1 MTRFRAT
8 QKPHGKSTCT
18 RVSLVQRS
26 GMHPSSQIFLSFGV
40 FCIAIL
46 LVSAP
51 CLLNAANSQSP
62 TSAPN
67 VANGGQGAIEPLRG
81 LSRTNLLEIRAGSGG
96 GTVKAA
102 DASQWQARRAEALE
116 GFQKV
121 AGKLPSKEDACA
133 LEPAVVEEEDCGAYV
148 RRLISYQSQPGG
160 RVPAYLC
167 IPKAALNGEKAPA
180 VLCLHPTENKIG
192 FKVVV
197 GLGGKPH
204 RQYATELAE
213 RGFVTLSPSYPL
225 LADYQ
230 PDLKALQMPSG
241 TMKAIWDNIRGLD
254 YLQSL
259 PFVDSQ
265 HGFAAIGHS
274 LGGHNAIFTSI
285 FDARIRV
292 VVSSCGFDSLLDY
305 YGGNLK
311 GYVQER
317 YMLAMGEFMHNAAA
331 VPWDYYE
338 LIACLAPRLVYVNAP
353 IRDANFRW
361 DSVDR
366 VANAARPVFALHG
379 VPENLLIR
387 HPDCEHDFPDN
398 ERMESYEWIARGLN
412 WKKGPTKLPSKNPER

>member
-1 MTRFRAT
+1 MQFGAFCLAVCFVLT
-8 QKPHGKSTCT
+8 PH
-18 RVSLVQRS
+18 R
-26 GMHPSSQIFLSFGV
+26 M
-40 FCIAIL
+40 
-46 LVSAP
+46 
-51 CLLNAANSQSP
+51 NAANTTNAAS
-62 TSAPN
+62 
-67 VANGGQGAIEPLRG
+67 GEIKRLRG
-81 LSRTNLLEIRAGSGG
+81 LSRSNLLEYRSTPGAGIAE
-96 GTVKAA
+96 AA
-102 DASQWQARRAEALE
+102 DASQWRARRAEALE

-121 AGKLPSKEDACA
+121 AGKLPRKDGACA
-133 LEPAVVEEEDCGAYV
+133 LEPVIVEENDCGTYV

-167 IPKAALNGEKAPA
+167 IPKTVLNGGKAPA

-192 FKVVV
+192 AKVVV

-204 RQYATELAE
+204 RQYAAELAE

-230 PDLKALQMPSG
+230 PDLKALNMPSG
-241 TMKAIWDNIRGLD
+241 TIKAIWDNLRGLD
-254 YLQSL
+254 YLESL
-259 PFVDSQ
+259 PFVESR

-274 LGGHNAIFTSI
+274 LGGHNAIFTSV
-285 FDARIRV
+285 FDERIRV

-317 YMLAMGEFMHNAAA
+317 YMLAMGEFVNNAAA
-331 VPWDYYE
+331 APWDYYE

-353 IRDANFRW
+353 LRDSNFRW

-366 VANAARPVFALHG
+366 IANAARPVFALHG

-398 ERMESYEWIARGLN
+398 ERIESFDWIARGLQWRSN
-412 WKKGPTKLPSKNPER
+412 VTTLPTKDSVR

>member
-1 MTRFRAT
+1 MPPPGHIAMQFGAFCLAVCFVLT
-8 QKPHGKSTCT
+8 PH
-18 RVSLVQRS
+18 R
-26 GMHPSSQIFLSFGV
+26 M
-40 FCIAIL
+40 
-46 LVSAP
+46 
-51 CLLNAANSQSP
+51 NAANATDAAS
-62 TSAPN
+62 
-67 VANGGQGAIEPLRG
+67 GEIERLRG
-81 LSRTNLLEIRAGSGG
+81 LSRSNLLEYRSTPGAGIAE
-96 GTVKAA
+96 AA
-102 DASQWQARRAEALE
+102 DASQWRARRAEALE

-121 AGKLPSKEDACA
+121 AGKLPRKDGACA
-133 LEPAVVEEEDCGAYV
+133 LEPVIVEENDCGTYV

-167 IPKAALNGEKAPA
+167 IPKTVLNGEKAPA

-192 FKVVV
+192 AKVVV

-204 RQYATELAE
+204 RQYAAELAE

-230 PDLKALQMPSG
+230 PDLKALNMPSG
-241 TMKAIWDNIRGLD
+241 TIKAIWDNLRGLD
-254 YLQSL
+254 YLESL
-259 PFVDSQ
+259 PFVESR

-274 LGGHNAIFTSI
+274 LGGHNAIFTSV
-285 FDARIRV
+285 FDERIRV

-317 YMLAMGEFMHNAAA
+317 YMLAMGEFVNNAAA
-331 VPWDYYE
+331 APWDYYE

-353 IRDANFRW
+353 LRDSNFRW

-366 VANAARPVFALHG
+366 IANAARPVFALHG

-398 ERMESYEWIARGLN
+398 ERMESFDWIARGLQWRSN
-412 WKKGPTKLPSKNPER
+412 VTTLPTKDSVR

>member
-1 MTRFRAT
+1 MQFGAFCLAVCFVLT
-8 QKPHGKSTCT
+8 PH
-18 RVSLVQRS
+18 R
-26 GMHPSSQIFLSFGV
+26 M
-40 FCIAIL
+40 
-46 LVSAP
+46 
-51 CLLNAANSQSP
+51 NAANATDAAS
-62 TSAPN
+62 
-67 VANGGQGAIEPLRG
+67 GEIERLRG
-81 LSRTNLLEIRAGSGG
+81 LSRSNLLEYRSTPGAGIAE
-96 GTVKAA
+96 AA
-102 DASQWQARRAEALE
+102 DASQWRARRAEALE

-121 AGKLPSKEDACA
+121 AGKLPRKDGACA
-133 LEPAVVEEEDCGAYV
+133 LEPVIVEENDCGTYV

-167 IPKAALNGEKAPA
+167 IPKTVLNGEKAPA

-192 FKVVV
+192 AKVVV

-204 RQYATELAE
+204 RQYAAELAE

-230 PDLKALQMPSG
+230 PDLKALNMPSG
-241 TMKAIWDNIRGLD
+241 TIKAIWDNLRGLD
-254 YLQSL
+254 YLESL
-259 PFVDSQ
+259 PFVESR

-274 LGGHNAIFTSI
+274 LGGHNAIFTSV
-285 FDARIRV
+285 FDERIRV

-317 YMLAMGEFMHNAAA
+317 YMLAMGEFVNNAAA
-331 VPWDYYE
+331 APWDYYE

-353 IRDANFRW
+353 LRDSNFRW

-366 VANAARPVFALHG
+366 IANAARPVFALHG

-398 ERMESYEWIARGLN
+398 ERMESFDWIARGLQWRSN
-412 WKKGPTKLPSKNPER
+412 VTTLPTKDSVR